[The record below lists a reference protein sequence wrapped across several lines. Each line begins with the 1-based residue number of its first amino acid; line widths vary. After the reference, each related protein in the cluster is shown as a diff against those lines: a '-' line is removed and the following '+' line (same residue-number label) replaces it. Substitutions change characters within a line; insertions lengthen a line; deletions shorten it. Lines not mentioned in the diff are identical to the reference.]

1 MPKKN
6 LPTTIEGF
14 NDELE
19 QTQKQIRQLENRNKM
34 LERKIS
40 AEKRRERNHRIYFYG
55 GFLDNIV
62 PELKDMTEAEV
73 KDFLYHAVKS
83 NEAQELLKKRGEEM
97 TEE

>member
-55 GFLDNIV
+55 GFLDGIV
-62 PELKDMTEAEV
+62 PELKDMIEAEV

-83 NEAQELLKKRGEEM
+83 AEAQELLKKRGEET

>member
-34 LERKIS
+34 LERKIF

-55 GFLDNIV
+55 GFLDGIV
-62 PELKDMTEAEV
+62 PELKKPEAADAGRKAHDV
-73 KDFLYHAVKS
+73 AGQPVYPHV
-83 NEAQELLKKRGEEM
+83 
-97 TEE
+97 

>member
-55 GFLDNIV
+55 G
-62 PELKDMTEAEV
+62 
-73 KDFLYHAVKS
+73 S
-83 NEAQELLKKRGEEM
+83 
-97 TEE
+97 

>member
-55 GFLDNIV
+55 GFLDGIV
-62 PELKDMTEAEV
+62 PELNDMTEAEV

-83 NEAQELLKKRGEEM
+83 EEAQELLKKRSEEAM
-97 TEE
+97 EE